1 MENTTVTA
9 NETIENQSELAFWKE
24 VNRNSCEFESIIG
37 AGAWMEAD
45 KLDEMYSDD

>member
-1 MENTTVTA
+1 MENTTFTA
-9 NETIENQSELAFWKE
+9 NENIEIQNELAFWKE
-24 VNRNSCEFESIIG
+24 VNRSNCEFESIIG